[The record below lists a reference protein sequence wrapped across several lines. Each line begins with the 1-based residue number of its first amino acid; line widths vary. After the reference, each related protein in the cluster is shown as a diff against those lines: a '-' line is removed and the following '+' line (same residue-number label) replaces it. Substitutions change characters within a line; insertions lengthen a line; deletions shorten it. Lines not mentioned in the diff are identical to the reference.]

1 MTTVLNFFSNLG
13 ESNKKNVT
21 TGSGYHKKS
30 KSGSL
35 AQTPSS
41 FQAQKFKKYQ
51 KNISNS
57 VNKNA
62 KKLSEGFQTYD
73 NASQS
78 NSVLQ
83 ETDISSQKQTVAN
96 LKTQYDSTLNEYN
109 TLIQQIQGKATG
121 YLDRVSPNNP
131 YLNKTV
137 RFTTG
142 HIAYVTNKGVV
153 KYVPTMEIWSST
165 GIPTDYID
173 LGIPWDDSYSTQGT
187 TIATTPP
194 LISGTFLELN
204 QSVGN
209 EGSNVFVD
217 KYLSDTVAATAIY
230 QGCYADDTSS
240 PLMTFIG
247 DAPVQPSALLN
258 GDFSQ
263 PQLAN
268 DSYQYI
274 TTSNSAV
281 PGWYFDAVLVNNS
294 SAWGYPMP
302 YPSGSQAASIQGVQA
317 LSQTMDLQSGVKYT
331 LSFDACGRPGYSG
344 ANQIDI
350 MLDIIQDQLPSV
362 SIYSFTP
369 PLVWTKYSTTFTVSS
384 SVNYALGF
392 LGKIDSIYNST
403 AIQNIH
409 LTGGGSSSA
418 GGSYTYDQ
426 CKNSATAQGYQYFAL
441 QNVNTSNSQGY
452 CAASNSQPTVT
463 SLGESMTVTG
473 QVALWASN
481 TSGQPGNTATLTT
494 TGSLSV
500 LNSGG
505 QSVFSTDNSSA
516 PQGGSY
522 IGCYGDTG
530 DRAMP
535 NTSNNQYLSFD
546 DCKNLGASYKYFATQ
561 NASNG
566 MGWCAASNDLATAT
580 KYGQTSS
587 CSKYGDN
594 WMGSGWSNAIYSSG
608 PDGSYFLSV
617 QGDGNV
623 CVYRGTSPSDN
634 QGGVW
639 CSGTNGK
646 GQSPNPAYAAAN
658 GKYGKDWIASGST
671 LAAGDFVGS
680 SDGTFALIMQSDGN
694 LVLYTYTLG
703 SNCQKMADGNTGA
716 GPGGNALYGFNKTS
730 IPGNMGKLAY
740 VDENSQLYAYPSD
753 NVQLVNTYSKFPE
766 IDSGGH
772 DIPGAAYGNA
782 TVDQCTTTCDNNST
796 CAGFAFYQNTCYPKD
811 NTMFPVPGTSQP
823 LKGCDVYI
831 KNRQPKTPPTG
842 VPKTTNNTDTVTYQ
856 NYLPGS
862 GQISKQYGL
871 SSATSVQKQQLSDLE
886 TRLNLITSEINKYTN
901 LFENN
906 GSLIDNQ
913 TNQNIKDSKKYVKDI
928 TKTNKQI
935 TLFSTNMDR
944 ILDDSD
950 IVVLQKNYDYLFW
963 SILATGIVLIS
974 MNIVKKN

>member
-1 MTTVLNFFSNLG
+1 M
-13 ESNKKNVT
+13 
-21 TGSGYHKKS
+21 
-30 KSGSL
+30 
-35 AQTPSS
+35 
-41 FQAQKFKKYQ
+41 
-51 KNISNS
+51 
-57 VNKNA
+57 
-62 KKLSEGFQTYD
+62 
-73 NASQS
+73 
-78 NSVLQ
+78 
-83 ETDISSQKQTVAN
+83 DIWAN
-96 LKTQYDSTLNEYN
+96 
-109 TLIQQIQGKATG
+109 
-121 YLDRVSPNNP
+121 
-131 YLNKTV
+131 
-137 RFTTG
+137 
-142 HIAYVTNKGVV
+142 
-153 KYVPTMEIWSST
+153 T
-165 GIPTDYID
+165 GIPTTYID
-173 LGIPWDDSYSTQGT
+173 LNIPWKDSYSTPGT
-187 TIATTPP
+187 IIESTPP
-194 LISGTFLELN
+194 LVAGTFLQSN
-204 QSVGN
+204 QRVGF
-209 EGSNVFVD
+209 EGSNIFVD
-217 KYLSDTVAATAIY
+217 KYVNDSDVATY
-230 QGCYADDTSS
+230 QGCYADNVNS

-247 DAPVQPSALLN
+247 GAPVIPNILLN
-258 GDFSQ
+258 GNFEN
-263 PQLAN
+263 PPIAN
-268 DSYQYI
+268 DTYQYI
-274 TTSNSAV
+274 GASNSAV

-302 YPSGSQAASIQGVQA
+302 YPTGSQAASIQGTQA
-317 LSQTMDLQSGVKYT
+317 LSQAIDLQSGVTYT

-350 MLDIIQDQLPSV
+350 MLDIIQDQIPSV
-362 SIYSFTP
+362 ILYSVTP

-384 SVNYALGF
+384 SVNYQLSF
-392 LGKIDSIYNST
+392 MGKINSIYNST

-409 LTGGGSSSA
+409 LTGGESSSA

-426 CKNSATAQGYQYFAL
+426 CKQSATAQGYQYFAL
-441 QNVNTSNSQGY
+441 QKVNTSTSQGY
-452 CAASNSQPTVT
+452 CAVSNSQPTST
-463 SLGESMTVTG
+463 SLGESRTVTG

-481 TSGQPGNTATLTT
+481 TSGQPGNSAILTT
-494 TGSLSV
+494 TGALSV
-500 LNSGG
+500 INSGG

-594 WMGSGWSNAIYSSG
+594 WMGAAWSNAIYSSG

-646 GQSPNPAYAAAN
+646 GQSPNPAYAAVN

-680 SDGTFALIMQSDGN
+680 TDGTFALIMQTDGN

-703 SNCQKMADGNTGA
+703 SNCQQMADGNTGA
-716 GPGGNALYGFNKTS
+716 GAGGNALYGLQTS
-730 IPGNMGKLAY
+730 AIPGNMGKLAY
-740 VDENSQLYAYPSD
+740 IDEDSLLHDYPSD
-753 NVQLVNTYSKFPE
+753 NVKMVNTYSQFQE

-782 TVDQCTTTCDNNST
+782 TVDQCETTCNDNST

-831 KNRQPKTPPTG
+831 KNRQPKTPPIG
-842 VPKTTNNTDTVTYQ
+842 VPTTTNNTDTVSYQ
-856 NYLPGS
+856 NYLKG
-862 GQISKQYGL
+862 GVVANNYGL
-871 SSATSVQKQQLSDLE
+871 SKANSVQKQQLSDLE
-886 TRLNLITSEINKYTN
+886 SRLNLITSEINKYTN
-901 LFENN
+901 QFEQGGSKIDDQLISNIPGTQEYLKEIGITNTQIKN
-906 GSLIDNQ
+906 GSMG
-913 TNQNIKDSKKYVKDI
+913 V
-928 TKTNKQI
+928 
-935 TLFSTNMDR
+935 DR

-963 SILATGIVLIS
+963 SILAAGTVLVS
-974 MNIVKKN
+974 MNIVKKM